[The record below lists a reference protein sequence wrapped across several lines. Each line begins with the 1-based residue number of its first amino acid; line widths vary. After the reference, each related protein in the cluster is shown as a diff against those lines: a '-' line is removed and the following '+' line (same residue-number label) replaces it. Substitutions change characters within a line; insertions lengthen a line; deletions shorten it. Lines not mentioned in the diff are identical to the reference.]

1 MKKGL
6 PVVHDSVIAL
16 NINSLQLGTCN
27 SGMESML
34 VEVLLARG
42 CGRD

>member
-1 MKKGL
+1 MKKGV
-6 PVVHDSVIAL
+6 PVLHDSVIAL
-16 NINSLQLGTCN
+16 IINSLQPGTCN
-27 SGMESML
+27 RGMESML